1 MNLFNRY
8 IIIPKRL
15 VQRLYILIFA
25 IAPLID
31 SMNGYFLKGGFEG
44 SLTIGSIYRMVLI
57 LFVACA
63 VIGHLSKRNFICLSI
78 IIGYFIFA
86 CIIQKVSGIN
96 SKSLLSE
103 VQNLMQWGLI
113 FVLFFSYSDLYTDKV
128 LRNKEIE
135 IIFSVWELLVPLTL
149 IIPYVLGIGYNTYYD
164 TGYKGF
170 YYSTNALTYF
180 LIILYTFSIDRL
192 LKRITIIKLLK
203 VYMIGYSLAMLGTK
217 SGYVAIVVIPI
228 ICASMRMKDIFTK
241 FKLKN
246 VSLSKKQVKIYSVY
260 LMFII
265 ISLLGIA
272 KLFTITYS
280 SQIQKIISRHTYFW
294 GKSSSLIS
302 FITTGRSDRISDF
315 NSYIKESGSYLLRL
329 IFGSGT
335 SIKTDVGVIEMD
347 YFDAFF
353 MFGLIGTCI
362 FIAFSIYVYMFREKE
377 NRVECIAYILT
388 IAYSF
393 LGGHVWNNAFATT
406 CFAMVCAKLI
416 SKKKCMKKY
425 RIKKYQNL

>member
-25 IAPLID
+25 IVPLID

-113 FVLFFSYSDLYTDKV
+113 FVLFFSYSDLYRDKV

-180 LIILYTFSIDRL
+180 LIILYTFSIYKL

-228 ICASMRMKDIFTK
+228 ICTSMRLKDIFTK

-246 VSLSKKQVKIYSVY
+246 ISLSKKQVKIYSVY
-260 LMFII
+260 LVLII

-272 KLFTITYS
+272 KLFTSTYS

-302 FITTGRSDRISDF
+302 FITTGRSDRIADF
-315 NSYIKESGSYLLRL
+315 NSYIKESGSYLFRF

-377 NRVECIAYILT
+377 NRVEGIAYILT

-406 CFAMVCAKLI
+406 CFAMVCEKLI